1 VIHVVHV
8 NFVAATQKQNITLQL
23 DRETIR
29 RAKVIAAHR
38 GTSVSQLVTD
48 TIEGIVRDDERY
60 ESARARA
67 LSVLKRGFHMGAG
80 RRATRDEL
88 HDR

>member
-1 VIHVVHV
+1 MAPRQNVTVV
-8 NFVAATQKQNITLQL
+8 L

-29 RAKVIAAHR
+29 KAKVIAAHR
-38 GTSVSQLVTD
+38 GTSVSQLLAG
-48 TIEGIVRDDERY
+48 TIASLVRGEERY

-67 LSVLKRGFHMGAG
+67 LDLLSRGLHLGG
-80 RRATRDEL
+80 KIRATRDEL